1 MFNNNQNAMEVFMM
15 SVFGS
20 DYYNTKYLNNNKF
33 NNNNYNNN
41 NNFNNNYNN
50 FNHFINYNQNPYMN
64 NEITNNDFWK
74 HGYNTQSQQNIPQN
88 PSNDQIYNCVFKTT
102 QGFTFNIPF
111 NAQRTTEDLIQTF
124 FKRVDRED
132 LFGKGAVFFLHNA
145 SRINHSSKQP
155 IIKLFK
161 TNISPIIMVSDVQNL
176 IGA

>member
-1 MFNNNQNAMEVFMM
+1 M

-41 NNFNNNYNN
+41 NNFNNNFNNNYNN
-50 FNHFINYNQNPYMN
+50 FNHFINYNQNPY
-64 NEITNNDFWK
+64 INNDFWK

>member
-20 DYYNTKYLNNNKF
+20 VYYSTKYLNNNNF
-33 NNNNYNNN
+33 NN

-50 FNHFINYNQNPYMN
+50 FNNYYQNPYMIYAN
-64 NEITNNDFWK
+64 NNDFWK
-74 HGYNTQSQQNIPQN
+74 KGYNNISQQNIPQS
-88 PSNDQIYNCVFKTT
+88 PSKDQMYNCVFKTT

-124 FKRVDRED
+124 FKRVDRLD
-132 LFGKGAVFFLHNA
+132 LFGKDAVFFLHNA
-145 SRINHSSKQP
+145 SRINHGSKEP

-161 TNISPIIMVSDVQNL
+161 TNISPIIMVSDIQNL

>member
-64 NEITNNDFWK
+64 NEINNNDFWK

-132 LFGKGAVFFLHNA
+132 LFGKGAVFFYIMPLELTIVQSNLLL
-145 SRINHSSKQP
+145 NFL
-155 IIKLFK
+155 KLISHLLLWFLIFK
-161 TNISPIIMVSDVQNL
+161 IL
-176 IGA
+176 